1 MSSHM
6 LAVNE
11 IFGPTFQ
18 GEGPTMGTPCIFLR
32 LAGCNLAC
40 SWCDT
45 PFSWDW
51 TRYDKTQEVHLLDIA
66 TVEARIRALSHE
78 TMKSGARIGHL
89 VISGG
94 EPMLQGERLIPLI
107 DKLVEQGWTS
117 EIETAGT
124 IAPKPSLKVGRYN
137 VSPKLQNS
145 GNSHLN
151 RYKPDV
157 LDAFNQHPQRCFKFV
172 VQDVSDFDEID
183 ALVQKHNLGPVYIM
197 PEGIEAAQ
205 VQKTLTDVAE
215 AAIVR
220 NYHVT
225 TRLHTLTYGNRRA
238 V

>member
-1 MSSHM
+1 VSSDV

-51 TRYDKTQEVHLLDIA
+51 TRYDKSKEVHLLDIA
-66 TVEARIRALSHE
+66 TVEARIGALSHDR
-78 TMKSGARIGHL
+78 TRHL

-94 EPMLQGERLIPLI
+94 EPMLQSTRLIPLL
-107 DKLVEQGWTS
+107 DRLREQGWTS
-117 EIETAGT
+117 EMETAGT
-124 IAPKPSLKVGRYN
+124 IAPDSLLKVDRYN
-137 VSPKLQNS
+137 VSPKLENS
-145 GNSHLN
+145 GNA
-151 RYKPDV
+151 KPDRYQPKV
-157 LDAFNQHPQRCFKFV
+157 LDAFNQHASRCFKFV

-183 ALVQKHNLGPVYIM
+183 ALVEAHQLSPVYIM
-197 PEGIEAAQ
+197 PEGIDAAK
-205 VQKTLTDVAE
+205 VQETLCDVAE
-215 AAIVR
+215 ASIAR

-225 TRLHTLTYGNRRA
+225 TRLQTLTYGNRRA